1 MGFRQCY
8 GRVASGAEKF
18 TARRLY
24 AIAHSLTGMWRVL
37 YGLVICPGSVVAT
50 YCVPVGGVQMP
61 LTSPFIKPARLPAR
75 HRQTNDLF
83 VEVHDPKF
91 ELAGKED
98 LRHPCGLR
106 LIRCVGTRPPACS
119 VVLRFLPCGP
129 QRRHASKINGV
140 R

>member
-1 MGFRQCY
+1 MYR
-8 GRVASGAEKF
+8 
-18 TARRLY
+18 
-24 AIAHSLTGMWRVL
+24 
-37 YGLVICPGSVVAT
+37 LVICPGSVVAT

-106 LIRCVGTRPPACS
+106 LVRRSGAQTPSPTVDQRILPALLES
-119 VVLRFLPCGP
+119 VPQTLEMALAEPKKLP
-129 QRRHASKINGV
+129 RLDTI
-140 R
+140 